1 MKEDVRLQRAHEQ
14 QRGPARVADAQN
26 AGNGGALKVI
36 ADGGQGAAGR
46 TALVPRIER
55 QDDRRPG
62 PLVHVESDVF
72 ADRPLQEG
80 DGLLRQA
87 AQNDPRICRRIGR
100 GQLCDEFRRGDA
112 GRAHRLLEEVLLALV
127 MPEQRRGS
135 DLQLDGDVG
144 EGGGSEPLL
153 REDAPRGVQELLA
166 ADGRRPS
173 HL

>member
-14 QRGPARVADAQN
+14 QRGPAWVADAQN
-26 AGNGGALKVI
+26 ADVRSALKVI
-36 ADGGQGAAGR
+36 ADGGQGPAGR

-55 QDDRRPG
+55 QDDRGSG
-62 PLVHVESDVF
+62 PLVHVDCDVF

-80 DGLLRQA
+80 DGLLRQTA
-87 AQNDPRICRRIGR
+87 KNDPRICGRISR
-100 GQLCDEFRRGDA
+100 GQLSDEFRRGDA

-144 EGGGSEPLL
+144 EGGCGEPLL
-153 REDAPRGVQELLA
+153 REDAPGGVQELLP
-166 ADGRRPS
+166 ADGWRPS

>member
-1 MKEDVRLQRAHEQ
+1 MKEDVRLQGTHEQ
-14 QRGPARVADAQN
+14 ESGGPGIADAQN
-26 AGNGGALKVI
+26 AGIRGALKVI
-36 ADGGQGAAGR
+36 ADGGQGPARR

-72 ADRPLQEG
+72 PDRPLQEG
-80 DGLLRQA
+80 DGLLRQT
-87 AQNDPRICRRIGR
+87 AQNDPRIRRRISR
-100 GQLCDEFRRGDA
+100 GQLCDEFRRGHA

-127 MPEQRRGS
+127 MPEQRGRS

-144 EGGGSEPLL
+144 EGGRSESLL
-153 REDAPRGVQELLA
+153 REDAPRGVQELLP
-166 ADGRRPS
+166 ADGRWPS